1 MITILLGI
9 IAAGL
14 GYLAGDFFLESYVW
28 GLTFAVA
35 GFAIINIPLNLLI
48 KRRLQ
53 KLFTGIQSQIQQ
65 QQNQIQQRMNQLQNQ
80 GGGSAKGMQKQME
93 KKQTQAIKDA
103 LAQLED
109 SGHLAKWN
117 FLAGKQLDTLKGQL
131 AFQIQ
136 NFEQADKYLDNAMN
150 SDPMTVG
157 MKMVRA
163 YKHADWD
170 KLRKLY
176 KKGRR
181 RFKDENSILIYALYS
196 WILVKENMI
205 DEAIEVLVKGK
216 DDTESE
222 VLANNWN
229 YLVNGQVRK
238 FSNAG
243 LGDNWYA
250 LQLERPKAGKTRQR
264 KSARRR

>member
-9 IAAGL
+9 IAAGIGYIAGENFL
-14 GYLAGDFFLESYVW
+14 GSYIW
-28 GLTFAVA
+28 GLALAATAFAVV
-35 GFAIINIPLNLLI
+35 NLPLNLLI

-53 KLFTGIQSQIQQ
+53 KLFTEVQSQIQQ
-65 QQNQIQQRMNQLQNQ
+65 QQNQLQQRMNQLQNQ
-80 GGGSAKGMQKQME
+80 GGGGSVKGLQKQLE
-93 KKQTQAIKDA
+93 KKQGEAIKQA
-103 LAQLED
+103 LGQLEKT
-109 SGHLAKWN
+109 SLAKWN

-131 AFQIQ
+131 SFQIQ
-136 NFEQADKYLDNAMN
+136 NFEQADKYLANAMN
-150 SDPMTVG
+150 SDPLTVS

-163 YKHADWD
+163 YKNDNW
-170 KLRKLY
+170 KQVRKLY

-181 RFKDENSILIYALYS
+181 RFKDDNGILIYAVFS
-196 WILVKENMI
+196 WMLVKEEMI
-205 DEAIEVLVKGK
+205 DEAIEVLAEGK
-216 DDTESE
+216 EKTESQ
-222 VLANNWN
+222 VLANNWDS
-229 YLVNGQVRK
+229 LVNGKVRK